1 MMERFFYV
9 GDPKDAK
16 FPASR
21 IAKSLGLDYPDVE
34 SDPDDQ

>member
-1 MMERFFYV
+1 MVRIDAM

-21 IAKSLGLDYPDVE
+21 IAKALGLDYPDVGQ
-34 SDPDDQ
+34 DDDDA